1 MPTTKITI
9 FSMLLAMFFISG
21 CSTSAQVQIDSPFP
35 TVVSKPKAVK
45 AAIVF
50 SDEFKAYVATPNSK
64 TNIALGSA
72 QTELL
77 SNAFRGLFRDIE
89 FVSAKEDVTL
99 ENALVITPSVQEVQ
113 VSTPSD
119 TYLNVYEVWIK
130 YSLDI
135 HSASGDQVDSW
146 FMPAYGKTPDSF
158 MLSKSNA
165 IEEATVIALR
175 DAGAKLMLDF
185 YRIPSVY
192 NWLVREQ
199 LLGEEQQ

>member
-9 FSMLLAMFFISG
+9 FSMLLAVVFVSG
-21 CSTSAQVQIDSPFP
+21 CSTSAQVQIDSAFP

-50 SDEFKAYVATPNSK
+50 NDEFKAYVAIPNSK
-64 TNIALGSA
+64 TSINLGSA
-72 QTELL
+72 QTKLL
-77 SNAFRGLFRDIE
+77 SNAFKGLFRDIE

-135 HSASGDQVDSW
+135 ETASGDPIDSW

-175 DAGAKLMLDF
+175 DAGAKLLLDF

-199 LLGEEQQ
+199 LLDEEQ